1 MTDNIAVIGAG
12 MIGGA
17 IVKSLVRSKYSGK
30 IIAADYQ
37 QDKIQELENLGVT
50 VTSDNR
56 KASGK
61 ADIIFICVKPADVE
75 KVLKEI
81 NKEARTKL

>member
-17 IVKSLVRSKYSGK
+17 IAKSLIKSKYSGRSSRL
-30 IIAADYQ
+30 IINRT
-37 QDKIQELENLGVT
+37 KSKNWRILGVA

-81 NKEARTKL
+81 EERSGAKL